1 MTSIQTE
8 VPEKTALC
16 IFEYIYFA
24 RPDSY
29 IDGVSVH
36 RARIEAEEGLP
47 GSILWKPTLFSEFRI
62 RCIRGTGYSMESGIP
77 YDLGLIKNNISEE
90 PLFSRNRDRGKA
102 E

>member
-36 RARIEAEEGLP
+36 RARIEAGRRLAGASC
-47 GSILWKPTLFSEFRI
+47 GSRPCF
-62 RCIRGTGYSMESGIP
+62 GVPDSGVSAALVIP
-77 YDLGLIKNNISEE
+77 WSREYLMIWDL
-90 PLFSRNRDRGKA
+90 
-102 E
+102 

>member
-36 RARIEAEEGLP
+36 RARIEAGRRLAR
-47 GSILWKPTLFSEFRI
+47 SILWKPTLFSEFRI
-62 RCIRGTGYSMESGIP
+62 RCIRGTGLFHGVGNT
-77 YDLGLIKNNISEE
+77 YDLDL
-90 PLFSRNRDRGKA
+90 
-102 E
+102 